1 MNARN
6 ITIFGSIAIL
16 GLGSYFVYKYLRNK
30 RIDERVVSEQ
40 EALDILEEAKANN

>member
-16 GLGSYFVYKYLRNK
+16 GLGGYFVFRYIRNK
-30 RIDERVVSEQ
+30 RIDERVVSES
-40 EALDILEEAKANN
+40 EALKMLEEAKLEE

>member
-16 GLGSYFVYKYLRNK
+16 GLGGYFVYKYLRNK
-30 RIDERVVSEQ
+30 KIDERVVTES
-40 EALDILEEAKANN
+40 EALEMLEEAKLEE

>member
-16 GLGSYFVYKYLRNK
+16 GLGGYFVFRYLRNK
-30 RIDERVVSEQ
+30 RIDERVVSES
-40 EALDILEEAKANN
+40 EALEMLEQAKMEE

>member
-16 GLGSYFVYKYLRNK
+16 GLGGYFVFRYLRNK
-30 RIDERVVSEQ
+30 KIDERVVSES
-40 EALDILEEAKANN
+40 EALEMLEQAKMEE

>member
-16 GLGSYFVYKYLRNK
+16 GLGGYFIYKYLRNK
-30 RIDERVVSEQ
+30 RIDERVVSES
-40 EALDILEEAKANN
+40 EALEMLEEAKLEE

>member
-16 GLGSYFVYKYLRNK
+16 GLGGYFVYRYLHNK
-30 RIDERVVSEQ
+30 AIDERVVSED
-40 EALDILEEAKANN
+40 EALKLLDEAKANK